1 MIQPMM
7 RPVLV
12 FVTITYVLAIAVSLA
27 VGVTGGHASP
37 LIGLRFGTMFIPAT
51 AVLLLRAARNEG
63 PRVDFACLAPR
74 FIPVA
79 LLLMPGVLHATMLP
93 VTSAL
98 EGGLPWRDWLHS
110 RADNLYHTPDE
121 FGWGALT
128 FGELATRI
136 AANAIVGL
144 VLVSILACFEE
155 IGWRAWLL
163 PRLMDR
169 IGVRGAVIASSA
181 IWALWHVPFALA
193 GIQHLDGVS
202 PATTALLMPIGIV
215 ASGLIL
221 GWLWVR
227 TRSFWIVALAHG
239 ALNDWGQYAFKYMHD
254 FRIRDQ
260 IIVLAAG
267 SLALLVTGSLL
278 VMFTLPP
285 TAHVARDARHR

>member
-1 MIQPMM
+1 
-7 RPVLV
+7 
-12 FVTITYVLAIAVSLA
+12 
-27 VGVTGGHASP
+27 
-37 LIGLRFGTMFIPAT
+37 
-51 AVLLLRAARNEG
+51 
-63 PRVDFACLAPR
+63 
-74 FIPVA
+74 
-79 LLLMPGVLHATMLP
+79 
-93 VTSAL
+93 
-98 EGGLPWRDWLHS
+98 LHS

-121 FGWGALT
+121 LGWGALT

-163 PRLMDR
+163 HRLMDR

-254 FRIRDQ
+254 FRVRDQ

-278 VMFTLPP
+278 VMFTLAP
-285 TAHVARDARHR
+285 TADVAGDARHR